1 MRKNVLLGNTGSSI
15 YSNLVYTY
23 LGVLSGNKKPGE
35 KEGGEEVMTTVK
47 KDRIFVIVLG
57 LILVNLILFI
67 GATAGALLSMPTSTW
82 LWAILTANIVATL
95 GVLVLLKAY
104 RRGRRI
110 EKEAQTEE
118 TNSRD

>member
-1 MRKNVLLGNTGSSI
+1 
-15 YSNLVYTY
+15 
-23 LGVLSGNKKPGE
+23 
-35 KEGGEEVMTTVK
+35 MTTVK